1 MDESPHEEIILEF
14 PCGCVVE
21 QMQTWEEIVLLADG
35 PHVNN
40 VTKQYTVI
48 RQCKVFRKDIAHT
61 QPGLWGV
68 FENLKHFPGAIVVAQ
83 L

>member
-1 MDESPHEEIILEF
+1 MDESPSEIILEF

-21 QMQTWEEIVLLADG
+21 QMQTWEEIVLLNDG
-35 PHVNN
+35 TEYQND

-48 RQCKVFRKDIAHT
+48 RQCKVFRQDIEHSK
-61 QPGLWGV
+61 PGLWGV